1 MSYLANL
8 TLRLANGVAQ
18 LPESFRAPH
27 AKFLLAKQNGDG
39 GFSGREG
46 PSDLYYTSFALRS
59 IALLGELHGTPAER
73 AATFLKS
80 QFNRQAAI
88 IDFLSLI
95 YGAMLLD
102 TSAGINIFSAAQP
115 GWPDAVCTTL
125 ERLRRS
131 DGGYAKTDEGQ
142 SSSTYQSFL
151 VVLCQQLLERPL
163 VEPERLAAFAQSRQ
177 RDDGGFVEIG
187 PMKNSGTNPTAA
199 AIGLLKILDA
209 IDRNVRENTLDFL
222 ANMQSDEGGLRA
234 NTRIPMADILS
245 TFTGTLTLAD
255 LNALEE
261 IDLSAA
267 RKFVESLAQAEGGFY
282 AGHWDNV
289 ADVEYTFYGLGAL
302 ALLEG
307 HV

>member
-1 MSYLANL
+1 MSYLQAL
-8 TLRLANGVAQ
+8 TIRLAQGVAQ
-18 LPESFRAPH
+18 LPEPLRTAN
-27 AKFLLAKQNGDG
+27 AKFLLAKQNADG

-59 IALLGELHGTPAER
+59 VALLGELQGPTAER
-73 AATFLKS
+73 AATFLQS

-102 TSAGINIFSAAQP
+102 TSAGINIFTAAQP
-115 GWPDAVCTTL
+115 SWPDAVCATL
-125 ERLRRS
+125 ERLRRP

-163 VEPERLAAFAQSRQ
+163 VEPERLAAFAKSRQ

-187 PMKNSGTNPTAA
+187 PMRNSGTNPTAA

-209 IDRNVRENTLDFL
+209 CDSDVRENTLDFL
-222 ANMQSDEGGLRA
+222 ANMQSDEGGMRA
-234 NTRIPMADILS
+234 NTRIPLADVLS
-245 TFTGTLTLAD
+245 TFTGILTLSD
-255 LNALEE
+255 LKALAE
-261 IDLSAA
+261 IDLPAA
-267 RKFVESLAQAEGGFY
+267 RKYVESLAQPDGGFW

-302 ALLEG
+302 ALLET